1 MAIDTFY
8 KKIFGFLR
16 KAAAFVKRRLDRVIS
31 PQQKEAL
38 AGVILYS
45 DSPTGRRFDK
55 ILIAMIILS
64 VVIVII
70 ETMPN
75 IPKNFF
81 WILYGMEWLI
91 TILFTIEYILRVYVE
106 RKPLKYILSFYGIV
120 DLLSFLPSYL
130 SLFILGS
137 QHLLI
142 IRVLRLL
149 RVFRIFKLGH
159 FVSEGGIVVD
169 ALKASKIKIYVFLSF
184 VFLMSILIGTLM
196 YMVEHPYNDQFLSIP
211 SGIYW
216 SIVTITTVG
225 YGDVAPVTYLG
236 RFLATFVMILGYGV
250 LAVPTGIVTSEIS
263 NRVRSS
269 GARDTRTCRN
279 CGEMKHFKS
288 TYFCHN
294 CGVQLHN
301 EEEE

>member
-1 MAIDTFY
+1 MSSSNFHH
-8 KKIFGFLR
+8 KILQFLR
-16 KAAAFVKRRLDRVIS
+16 KGAGYVKTRLDRVIS
-31 PQQKEAL
+31 QENREAL

-55 ILIAMIILS
+55 FLVVLIITSVII
-64 VVIVII
+64 VIV
-70 ETMPN
+70 ETMPS
-75 IPKNFF
+75 IPRNFF
-81 WILYGMEWLI
+81 WILYGLEWLI
-91 TILFTIEYILRVYVE
+91 TILFSIEYVLRVYVE
-106 RKPLKYILSFYGIV
+106 RKPLRYILSFYGIV

-159 FVSEGGIVVD
+159 FVSEGGIVLD
-169 ALKASKIKIYVFLSF
+169 ALKASKVKIYVFLSF
-184 VFLMSILIGTLM
+184 VALMSILIGTLM
-196 YMVEHPYNDQFLSIP
+196 YMVEHPYNEDFLSIP

-225 YGDVAPVTYLG
+225 YGDIIPITYVG
-236 RFLATFVMILGYGV
+236 RFLATLVMILGYGV

-263 NRVRSS
+263 SRVMQS
-269 GARDTRTCRN
+269 GARDTRSCRN
-279 CGEMKHFKS
+279 CGELKHYKG

-294 CGVQLHN
+294 CGVQLHS